1 MKKLMVGLM
10 VILSVSLITIV
21 SCSDKNSTEAC
32 LHETSMNLDKGNYDA
47 VIASPCADAMQI
59 GAAYFG
65 KAGYSVTSVINSFVD
80 AGSTGSGSTQ
90 SDLNIYMTALV
101 KSVSGATL
109 DNLDKAKASYD
120 SIPPGTDNFKSA
132 QFNISIVLALKSL
145 SLIKTVIPENLV
157 NPDGTLNKTCD
168 LNGNG
173 VPDSADATA
182 CALIAAS
189 AISTGSTTTCNGAV
203 YSRSTPTDL
212 SIYSD
217 AALTTQVSGTYSG
230 LTIAFTGGPTT
241 GCTTTTYKRLLYKKT
256 ATEYWAATTTA
267 ETCYNS
273 LNTSDEWPCPITG
286 ANQDLVTSIDN
297 SISGSLSALNSAI
310 TATNTDVQQAI
321 DDIKSQACTSP
332 CLPVCDVPA
341 TCPQSCAS
349 SAPAYSGTYC
359 SSDDL
364 SKYITDYLK

>member
-1 MKKLMVGLM
+1 MKKLLAGLT

-80 AGSTGSGSTQ
+80 AGSTGSGLTQ

-120 SIPPGTDNFKSA
+120 SIPPGSDNFKAA

-182 CALIAAS
+182 CALIVAS
-189 AISTGSTTTCNGAV
+189 AINTGATATCSGAL
-203 YSRSTPTDL
+203 YTRSTPTDI
-212 SIYSD
+212 SMYSD
-217 AALTTQVSGTYSG
+217 AALATQVSGTYSG
-230 LTIAFTGGPTT
+230 LTITFSGVSP
-241 GCTTTTYKRLLYKKT
+241 GCTTTTYKRLLYKN
-256 ATEYWAATTTA
+256 AAGQYWAATTTSDL
-267 ETCYNS
+267 CYQPA
-273 LNTSDEWPCPITG
+273 LTQWPCPITG

-297 SISGSLSALNSAI
+297 SISGSQSALNSAI
-310 TATNTDVQQAI
+310 TATNNDVQQAI
-321 DDIKSQACTSP
+321 NDIKSQACKSSCSTAGCPGTS
-332 CLPVCDVPA
+332 
-341 TCPQSCAS
+341 CPQSCL
-349 SAPAYSGTYC
+349 APYTGTYC

-364 SKYITDYLK
+364 AYYITNNLK

>member
-32 LHETSMNLDKGNYDA
+32 LHETSLNLDKGNYDA
-47 VIASPCADAMQI
+47 VLESPCADAMQKA
-59 GAAYFG
+59 AAYFG

-101 KSVSGATL
+101 KSVSGASL

-182 CALIAAS
+182 CALIVAS
-189 AISTGSTTTCNGAV
+189 AINTGATVTCSGAV
-203 YSRSTPTDL
+203 YTRSTPTDI
-212 SIYSD
+212 SIYTD
-217 AALTTQVSGTYSG
+217 TLLTTQVTGTYSG
-230 LTIAFTGGPTT
+230 LTIAFTGGPTP
-241 GCTTTTYKRLLYKKT
+241 GCTTTTYKRLLYKN
-256 ATEYWAATTTA
+256 AAGQYWAATTTSDL
-267 ETCYNS
+267 CYQTAS
-273 LNTSDEWPCPITG
+273 IQWPCPITG

-332 CLPVCDVPA
+332 CLPVCGVPA
-341 TCPQSCAS
+341 TCPQSC
-349 SAPAYSGTYC
+349 SAPYTGTYC

-364 SKYITDYLK
+364 SNYITTYLK

>member
-1 MKKLMVGLM
+1 MKKLMVGLL

-21 SCSDKNSTEAC
+21 SCSDKNSIEAC
-32 LHETSMNLDKGNYDA
+32 LHETSMNLDTGNYDA
-47 VIASPCADAMQI
+47 VLASSCADAMQK

-65 KAGYSVTSVINSFVD
+65 KAGYSVTSVINSFID
-80 AGSTGSGSTQ
+80 AGAGSGSSQT
-90 SDLNIYMTALV
+90 DLNIYMTALV
-101 KSVSGATL
+101 KSVSGASL
-109 DNLDKAKASYD
+109 DNLDKARDSYASIALG
-120 SIPPGTDNFKSA
+120 SDNFKPA

-189 AISTGSTTTCNGAV
+189 AISTGSTTTCNGAL
-203 YSRSTPTDL
+203 YTRSTPTD
-212 SIYSD
+212 IIITD

-230 LTIAFTGGPTT
+230 LIIAFNGSLTS
-241 GCTTTTYKRLLYKKT
+241 GCTTSTYHRLLYKN
-256 ATEYWAATTTA
+256 ASGQYWAATTTA
-267 ETCYNS
+267 DQCNG
-273 LNTSDEWPCPITG
+273 SDGKQWPCPVTG

-297 SISGSLSALNSAI
+297 SLSGSLSALNSAV
-310 TATNTDVQQAI
+310 TATNTDVQQAL
-321 DDIKSQACTSP
+321 DDIKSQACKSSCATA
-332 CLPVCDVPA
+332 CLVP
-341 TCPQSCAS
+341 TNCPQSC
-349 SAPAYSGTYC
+349 SAPYTGTYC

-364 SKYITDYLK
+364 SNYITTYLK

>member
-21 SCSDKNSTEAC
+21 SCSDKNSIEAC

-47 VIASPCADAMQI
+47 VLASPCADAMQK

-65 KAGYSVTSVINSFVD
+65 KAGYSVTSVINSFID
-80 AGSTGSGSTQ
+80 AGAGSGSSQT
-90 SDLNIYMTALV
+90 DLNIYMTALV
-101 KSVSGATL
+101 KSVSGASL
-109 DNLDKAKASYD
+109 DNLDKARDSYASVALG
-120 SIPPGTDNFKSA
+120 SDNFKPA

-145 SLIKTVIPENLV
+145 SLIKTVIPGDLV
-157 NPDGTLNKTCD
+157 NPNGTLNTSCD
-168 LNGNG
+168 KNNNG

-189 AISTGSTTTCNGAV
+189 AISTGSTTTCNGAL
-203 YSRSTPTDL
+203 YSRSTPTDITIHTEEL
-212 SIYSD
+212 ATITSQI
-217 AALTTQVSGTYSG
+217 TGTYSG
-230 LTIAFTGGPTT
+230 LIINIVDSGGPSTCEQT
-241 GCTTTTYKRLLYKKT
+241 SYKRVLYKKT
-256 ATEYWAATTTA
+256 ATEYWASTTTS
-267 ETCYNS
+267 EVCYG
-273 LNTSDEWPCPITG
+273 SDGNQWPCPITG

-321 DDIKSQACTSP
+321 NDIKSQACTSP
-332 CLPVCDVPA
+332 CGAVCPGA
-341 TCPQSCAS
+341 SCPQSC
-349 SAPAYSGTYC
+349 SAPYTGTYC

-364 SKYITDYLK
+364 SNYITTYLK